1 MFKLWCEWGIN
12 LVCFTDGFPLLYM
25 KESSRDSR
33 LDSLSEVIFKIIGS
47 TSIPQHLFVLENI
60 KSNAKIFLAYG
71 IVLINLHNVRF
82 VAKPALSP
90 NFHSV

>member
-1 MFKLWCEWGIN
+1 
-12 LVCFTDGFPLLYM
+12 M

-33 LDSLSEVIFKIIGS
+33 LDSLSEVIFQIIGNI
-47 TSIPQHLFVLENI
+47 SIPQHLFVLESI
-60 KSNAKIFLAYG
+60 KSNADIFLVDG

-90 NFHSV
+90 NFHPV